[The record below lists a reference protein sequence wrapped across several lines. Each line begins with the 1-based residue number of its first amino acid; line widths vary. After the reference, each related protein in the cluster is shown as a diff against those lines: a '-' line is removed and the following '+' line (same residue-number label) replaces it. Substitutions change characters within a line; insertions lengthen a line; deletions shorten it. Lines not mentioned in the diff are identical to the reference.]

1 MRRSHAR
8 LVLILTV
15 ALMMTG
21 ATSAY
26 VLLSPPRHWQEP
38 SVTFRLNRGH
48 VSITDSDNGLTAVRN
63 ALTNSSVGWNSC
75 SNRFTVNATINT
87 SQAWALGDGIPTVS
101 LRRQIGGCSGSCL
114 AATYTGYYSCSGGFD
129 GGDGHCRITDS
140 DVEGRTNVT
149 TSGGGPY
156 YTTAEG
162 SCTAGAEYHAE
173 SIWVH
178 EAGHQ
183 LGLGHSGVSGATMYP
198 SVSSCNTSL
207 QSVAADD
214 CNGMN
219 VLYN

>member
-1 MRRSHAR
+1 MSR
-8 LVLILTV
+8 LRAKLILTLV
-15 ALMMTG
+15 VIVMMTG

-26 VLLSPPRHWQEP
+26 VLLSPARHWQEP
-38 SVTFRLNRGH
+38 SVNFRIRAGH
-48 VSITDSDNGLTAVRN
+48 VSITDSDQGMTAVRN
-63 ALTNSSVGWNSC
+63 ALNSNSIGWNSC
-75 SNRFTVNATINT
+75 SNSFTVNATINT
-87 SQAWALGDGIPTVS
+87 SQSWSLGDGIPTIS

-114 AATYTGYYSCSGGFD
+114 AATYTGYYTCGGGFD

-140 DVEGRTNVT
+140 DVEGRQNVT

-183 LGLGHSGVSGATMYP
+183 LGLGHSGTAGATMYP

-207 QSVAADD
+207 QSVASDD

-219 VLYN
+219 RLYN